1 MGVGRRGARRLR
13 QDCGPRSEGKG
24 RVPTGRG
31 SQCLRKSDTWKE
43 VGIGEQLRGRVN
55 GG

>member
-13 QDCGPRSEGKG
+13 HTRAGSEGKG

-31 SQCLRKSDTWKE
+31 SQCLRESDTWKE